1 MVKKLNAH
9 RDYYLILAGM
19 QVAGFLL
26 VLYAHNDK
34 QLVFS
39 YVVLSTFFYMI
50 WAYVHHFIHHDLNT
64 KIVLEYMLMGALGIA
79 VVFFFL
85 R

>member
-1 MVKKLNAH
+1 MVAKFNAH

-19 QVAGFLL
+19 QIVGFIL

-39 YVVLSTFFYMI
+39 YVVLSTIFYII
-50 WAYVHHFIHHDLNT
+50 WAYVHHFIHHDLSA
-64 KIVLEYMLMGALGIA
+64 KIVVEYAVMGALGIA
-79 VVFFFL
+79 AIFFFL